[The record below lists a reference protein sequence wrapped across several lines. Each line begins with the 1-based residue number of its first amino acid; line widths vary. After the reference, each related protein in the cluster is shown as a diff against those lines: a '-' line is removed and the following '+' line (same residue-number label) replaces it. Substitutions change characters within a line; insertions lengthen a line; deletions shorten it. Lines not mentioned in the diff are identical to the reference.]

1 MCARVIVRSEYLSCP
16 RADLLQHSVFTTTT
30 AIVAHTTM
38 DLSQPSDESKVLI
51 IYTGGTIGMLVG
63 PHGYRNEPHFLT
75 ETLRCQSRFHDP
87 FEDSLFSHS
96 GSVEGYR
103 RWSSSGRASPVA
115 DASTSYAPT
124 LCVKSTRPIG
134 TPSTLSP
141 VLNSPNKFNVHCRK
155 ISEDVYEGHLP
166 SLVTPRTS
174 IHGQSGKRIR
184 YAVLEVALV
193 SSVSA

>member
-1 MCARVIVRSEYLSCP
+1 MSPVHPPQPYTNFPGSAFRCSQ
-16 RADLLQHSVFTTTT
+16 LLPCTP
-30 AIVAHTTM
+30 TTM
-38 DLSQPSDESKVLI
+38 DLTHPSDESKVLV

-103 RWSSSGRASPVA
+103 RWSNSGRASPVA
-115 DASTSYAPT
+115 DASVGYAPT
-124 LCVKSTRPIG
+124 LCVRSTRPIG

-141 VLNSPNKFNVHCRK
+141 DLSSQTSPNKVNVQCRK
-155 ISEDVYEGHLP
+155 IAEDVYEGHLP

-174 IHGQSGKRIR
+174 IHGQGGKRIR

-193 SSVSA
+193 SSLSTT